1 MAELVGVIASA
12 VTFATVVGQLATTIT
27 TLKAYWDQVNDAP
40 EDLKWYIREIEIF
53 SFVLADIKADIA
65 QDSTASSLL
74 SNKSVVKSCQLCSEA
89 TKELDTLLKDLER
102 DINSSSRFQR
112 SYAAV
117 KIMMK
122 RKNVEKYR
130 SRLRTVTQLL
140 SLSQQCYTRL
150 VKPLVLN

>member
-53 SFVLADIKADIA
+53 SFVLADIKADIV
-65 QDSTASSLL
+65 QDSTASGLL

>member
-12 VTFATVVGQLATTIT
+12 VTFATVVAQLATTIT

-65 QDSTASSLL
+65 QDSTTSSFL
-74 SNKSVVKSCQLCSEA
+74 SNKSGVKSCQLCSEA
-89 TKELDTLLKDLER
+89 TKELVTLLKDLGR
-102 DINSSSRFQR
+102 DINSSCRLQR

-122 RKNVEKYR
+122 KNNVEKYR
-130 SRLRTVTQLL
+130 SRLKTVTQLL
-140 SLSQQCYTRL
+140 SLSRQCYTRL
-150 VKPLVLN
+150 VIPLVLN

>member
-1 MAELVGVIASA
+1 MAELVGVVASA

-27 TLKAYWDQVNDAP
+27 TLKAFWDQVNDAP
-40 EDLKWYIREIEIF
+40 DDLKWYIREIEIF

-74 SNKSVVKSCQLCSEA
+74 SNKSVVKTCQLFSEA
-89 TKELDTLLKDLER
+89 TKELDTLLKDFER
-102 DINSSSRFQR
+102 DINSSSRLLR

-122 RKNVEKYR
+122 KNKVEKYR
-130 SRLRTVTQLL
+130 SRLKTVTQLL

-150 VKPLVLN
+150 VKPLALN